1 MTLRWVNHL
10 TFIIVNKIK
19 RLEFIF
25 SIALSSIVTFMSLFF
40 IGHFTYN
47 RSITENRD
55 RSS

>member
-25 SIALSSIVTFMSLFF
+25 SIVTFMSLFF
-40 IGHFTYN
+40 IGPLTYN
-47 RSITENRD
+47 KSITENSD

>member
-47 RSITENRD
+47 RSIAENSD